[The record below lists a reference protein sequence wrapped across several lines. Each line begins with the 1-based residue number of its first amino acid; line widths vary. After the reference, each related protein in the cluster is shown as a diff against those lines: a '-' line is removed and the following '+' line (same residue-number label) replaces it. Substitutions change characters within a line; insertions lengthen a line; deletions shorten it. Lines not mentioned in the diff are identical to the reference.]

1 MNSITRQPQDTV
13 TNLGL
18 VFYLRCEGSTG
29 ATYQWQ
35 KQIYGNNWEDID
47 VLDNPTANTYE
58 LKWVP
63 DRYDIRFRCAVS
75 WPDPETIYSNSAEIN
90 AGSPPNVG
98 MYDGWYYCERYGG
111 LNETQQWFNINKL
124 MNIFVVQW
132 GWTPECASA
141 VCGNIWAESSA
152 SPGTWENWP
161 VNGEENTGRGYG
173 FVQWTAARTT
183 YIAFCN
189 DTYPLTQWRNNGT
202 YEVARLKWEWDHN
215 TEWSGYGGW
224 NNVHS
229 DIAPAD
235 LSDRFILGYLRPTQA
250 EYEATRGNRKRLT
263 LRVFENYKRFSL
275 IPILKKITL
284 EGRRNK

>member
-1 MNSITRQPQDTV
+1 MNSIVQQPTDLV

-18 VFYLRCEGSTG
+18 VIGFYCEGSAG

-35 KQIYGNNWEDID
+35 KQIYGGNWEDIL
-47 VLDNPTANTYE
+47 VTDNSTARNS
-58 LKWVP
+58 LLNWVP

-75 WPDPETIYSNSAEIN
+75 FPDPETIYSNSAEITP
-90 AGSPPNVG
+90 GSPPNTG

-111 LNETQQWFNINKL
+111 LNQTQQWHNINRL

-152 SPGTWENWP
+152 SPGTWETWP
-161 VNGEENTGRGYG
+161 NGGEENTGRGYG

-189 DTYPLTQWRNNGT
+189 TTYPLQQWRNNGT
-202 YEVARLKWEWDHN
+202 FEVARLKYEWDHN
-215 TEWSGYGGW
+215 TEWVGHGGW

-229 DIAPAD
+229 DLPPAE

-250 EYEATRGNRKRLT
+250 EYEATRGNRMRLA
-263 LRVFENYKRFSL
+263 LRVYENWKQFLL

-284 EGRRNK
+284 EGRKNR